1 MKTMKTFKKI
11 IGLFILS
18 LSLFTSCQD
27 EDQEFGVLIAPTN
40 ITLNY
45 EVLGQDA
52 DNPNGD

>member
-45 EVLGQDA
+45 
-52 DNPNGD
+52 